1 MAKGNP
7 IKAILSIAGNV
18 DPSVEKSI
26 NTVQKK
32 FGGLKSVTAAAGVAL
47 TAAAGSA
54 VAFGTSAVKAASG
67 FETSMAQ
74 VATLLDGTQEEVTAR
89 NKQLGDEA
97 IKISSKLGLPY
108 EELTGTIYNVVS
120 AFGDLGD
127 ETSAIAELAAKGA
140 KAGGASATESF
151 NLLSAVTKAYG
162 DTSLAA
168 QQKVSDLAFM
178 TVKLGQTSYPEL
190 ATSIQQVAS
199 LSQTMGV
206 SQEEL
211 FGVFATLTGVT
222 GNASVVATQYKAA
235 LSNLMVP
242 GTAMKE
248 VIEQLGYSSGKA
260 MVEELGLQKTLET
273 LKIAVGDDTLA
284 FGNLFTSVE
293 AKNAV
298 LAMVGAQAEN
308 LAMKTGKMSDAA
320 GITEEAYSR
329 ATDTLQAKMD
339 IIKQSMNGF
348 KIGVGQSI
356 LPVVKD
362 VAGEIASTLPAALDE
377 LKPVLESVFA
387 QMQKV
392 IPYIGKAIKGIVP
405 AIQKGISGFVGFAK
419 AIYKFRGVLA
429 PAIGLLVTYKGI
441 SKGIAIVS
449 DLRAK
454 KEALVT
460 AGLKLKE
467 LWTKKVNIVEQIR
480 YQKTL
485 AMMAG
490 QKLSTAA
497 ALKAIA
503 VQKVQVVT
511 TKAVAIATK
520 IAAGAQKVFNLVL
533 SANPIGLI
541 IAGVVALGAGFVL
554 LYKKCEPFRNFI
566 NGIGAGIKKGFFAVV
581 GWFKKLPGILG
592 PAFKKAGNGIKTG
605 FSATVNWFKGLP
617 GVFVDIG
624 GKIKNGFVSA
634 CSNIGNGIKTGFLA
648 TIDWFKNLPAT
659 LSNVFAGMGD
669 FFGGVFSSIGEK
681 FPALVGV
688 FDSVKNGII
697 GYVEGIKGVFNGLIQ
712 FVNGVFHANW
722 SMAWESVKN
731 TFGSIFT
738 GLVSLVKMPINAVI
752 SLVNSAI
759 SGINSINVSVP
770 EWVPGL
776 GGKGIG
782 FNIPQIPMLARGGFT
797 AGPSIAGEAGT
808 EAVISFNQKYHD
820 ENVDTWIK
828 AGRMLGA
835 SENPGSM
842 LTNNYQY
849 ATNNAGD
856 SISNSNKSVS
866 MGGIT
871 FSPNITIQGNAQKDD
886 VIKALESVLPDFYD
900 ILNKWKRDQEVYA
913 F

>member
-32 FGGLKSVTAAAGVAL
+32 FGGLKSVTAAAGVAF
-47 TAAAGSA
+47 TAAAGAA
-54 VAFGTSAVKAASG
+54 VGFGASAVKAAAG
-67 FETSMAQ
+67 FETSMAN
-74 VATLLDGTQEEVTAR
+74 VATLLDGTQEEVAAR
-89 NKQLGDEA
+89 NKQLGEEA
-97 IKISSKLGLPY
+97 LKISAKLGLPY

-329 ATDTLQAKMD
+329 ATDTLETKMD
-339 IIKQSMNGF
+339 IIKESLNKF
-348 KIGVGQSI
+348 KIEIGQSI

-362 VAGEIASTLPAALDE
+362 VAGEISTTLPGALDE

-405 AIQKGISGFVGFAK
+405 GIQKGISGFVGFAK
-419 AIYKFRGVLA
+419 AVYKFRGVLA
-429 PAIGLLVTYKGI
+429 PAIGLLVTYKAI

-467 LWTKKVNIVEQIR
+467 MWTKKAIIAEKAHLVA
-480 YQKTL
+480 QK
-485 AMMAG
+485 A
-490 QKLSTAA
+490 TAA
-497 ALKAIA
+497 FS
-503 VQKVQVVT
+503 
-511 TKAVAIATK
+511 K
-520 IAAGAQKVFNLVL
+520 IAAAAQWALNAAMM
-533 SANPIGLI
+533 ANPIGLI
-541 IAGVVALGAGFVL
+541 VAAVVAGVALLTAGFVL
-554 LYKKCEPFRNFI
+554 LYKKCEPFRKFL
-566 NGIGAGIKKGFFAVV
+566 NGIGAGIKNGFFAVV
-581 GWFKKLPGILG
+581 
-592 PAFKKAGNGIKTG
+592 N
-605 FSATVNWFKGLP
+605 
-617 GVFVDIG
+617 
-624 GKIKNGFVSA
+624 
-634 CSNIGNGIKTGFLA
+634 
-648 TIDWFKNLPAT
+648 WFKNLPQT
-659 LSNVFAGMGD
+659 FSNIFSQI
-669 FFGGVFSSIGEK
+669 GGFVSNAISSLCAK
-681 FPALVGV
+681 FPALGAV
-688 FDSVKNGII
+688 FDSVKFGIEGAI
-697 GYVEGIKGVFNGLIQ
+697 NGIKGVFNGLIQ
-712 FVNGVFHANW
+712 FVTGVFHGNW
-722 SMAWESVKN
+722 SAAWQGIKN
-731 TFGSIFT
+731 AFGSAFS
-738 GLVSLVKMPINAVI
+738 GLSALVKTPLNAVI
-752 SLVNSAI
+752 ALVNSAI
-759 SGINSINVSVP
+759 GKINSINVSVP
-770 EWVPGL
+770 EWVPGI

-797 AGPSIAGEAGT
+797 NGVSIAGEAGP
-808 EAVISFNQKYHD
+808 EAVISFNRKYHD
-820 ENVDTWIK
+820 ENVDTWIR
-828 AGRMLGA
+828 AGQMLGA
-835 SENPGSM
+835 SASPGAALS
-842 LTNNYQY
+842 
-849 ATNNAGD
+849 GG
-856 SISNSNKSVS
+856 SVSNNKSVS
-866 MGGIT
+866 MGGIS
-871 FSPNITIQGNAQKDD
+871 FSPNITIQGNASKDD
-886 VIKALESVLPDFYD
+886 VIKALEAVLPDFYD
-900 ILNKWKRDQEVYA
+900 ILNRWKREQEVYA

>member
-32 FGGLKSVTAAAGVAL
+32 FGGLKSVTAATGVAF
-47 TAAAGSA
+47 TAASGAA
-54 VAFGTSAVKAASG
+54 VAFGASAVKAASG

-74 VATLLDGTQEEVTAR
+74 VATLLDGTNEEVIAR
-89 NKQLGDEA
+89 NKQLGNEA
-97 IKISSKLGLPY
+97 LKISSKLGLPY

-120 AFGDLGD
+120 AFGDLGE

-178 TVKLGQTSYPEL
+178 TLKLGQTSYPEL

-260 MVEELGLQKTLET
+260 MVEELGLQTTLEA

-329 ATDTLQAKMD
+329 ATDTLEAKMD
-339 IIKQSMNGF
+339 IIKSSLNGF

-362 VAGEIASTLPAALDE
+362 VAGEIATTLPGALDE

-405 AIQKGISGFVGFAK
+405 AVTSGISGFVNFAK
-419 AIYKFRGVLA
+419 AVYKFRGMLA
-429 PAIGLLVTYKGI
+429 PAIGLLVTYKAI
-441 SKGIAIVS
+441 AKGIAIVS

-454 KEALVT
+454 KGALVT

-467 LWTKKVNIVEQIR
+467 LWTKKAIIAEKAHLVA
-480 YQKTL
+480 QK
-485 AMMAG
+485 AG
-490 QKLSTAA
+490 M
-497 ALKAIA
+497 
-503 VQKVQVVT
+503 
-511 TKAVAIATK
+511 IATK
-520 IAAGAQKVFNLVL
+520 AAAGVQWLLNAAMA
-533 SANPIGLI
+533 ANPVGLI
-541 IAGVVALGAGFVL
+541 IAGVVALGASFVL

-566 NGIGAGIKKGFFAVV
+566 NGIGAGIQKGFFAV
-581 GWFKKLPGILG
+581 I
-592 PAFKKAGNGIKTG
+592 
-605 FSATVNWFKGLP
+605 NWFNGLSQT
-617 GVFVDIG
+617 FSNIFSQIG
-624 GKIKNGFVSA
+624 GFVSTA
-634 CSNIGNGIKTGFLA
+634 INGIC
-648 TIDWFKNLPAT
+648 
-659 LSNVFAGMGD
+659 
-669 FFGGVFSSIGEK
+669 EK
-681 FPALVGV
+681 FPALGAV
-688 FDSVKNGII
+688 FDSVRFGIEGAI
-697 GYVEGIKGVFNGLIQ
+697 NGIKGVFDGLIQ
-712 FVNGVFHANW
+712 FVTGVFSLNW
-722 SMAWESVKN
+722 SAAWQGIKN
-731 TFGSIFT
+731 VFGSAFG
-738 GLVSLVKMPINAVI
+738 GLAALVKTPLNAVI

-759 SGINSINVSVP
+759 GKINSINVSVP
-770 EWVPGL
+770 EWVPGI

-797 AGPSIAGEAGT
+797 NGVSIAGEAGQ
-808 EAVISFNQKYHD
+808 EAVISFNPKYRN
-820 ENVDTWIK
+820 ENIDTWIK
-828 AGRMLGA
+828 AGKMLGA

-842 LTNNYQY
+842 LTNNYQSV
-849 ATNNAGD
+849 NNGGD

-871 FSPNITIQGNAQKDD
+871 FSPNITIQGNAQKED

-900 ILNKWKRDQEVYA
+900 ILNKWKREQEVYA

>member
-32 FGGLKSVTAAAGVAL
+32 FGGLKSVTAATGVAF
-47 TAAAGSA
+47 TTVSGAA
-54 VAFGTSAVKAASG
+54 VAFGASAVKAASG

-74 VATLLDGTQEEVTAR
+74 VATLLDGTNEEVIAR
-89 NKQLGDEA
+89 NKQLGNEA
-97 IKISSKLGLPY
+97 LKISSKLGLPY

-199 LSQTMGV
+199 LSQTMGI

-235 LSNLMVP
+235 LTNLMVP

-248 VIEQLGYSSGKA
+248 VIEQLGFSSGKA
-260 MVEELGLQKTLET
+260 MVEELGLQKTLEA

-308 LAMKTGKMSDAA
+308 LAMKTGKMSEAA

-329 ATDTLQAKMD
+329 ATDTLEAKMD
-339 IIKQSMNGF
+339 IIKSSLNGF

-362 VAGEIASTLPAALDE
+362 VAGEIATTLPGALDE

-405 AIQKGISGFVGFAK
+405 AVTSGISGFVNFAK
-419 AIYKFRGVLA
+419 VVYKFRGMLA
-429 PAIGLLVTYKGI
+429 PAIGLLVTYKAI

-454 KEALVT
+454 KGALVT

-467 LWTKKVNIVEQIR
+467 LWTKKAIIAEKAHLVA
-480 YQKTL
+480 QK
-485 AMMAG
+485 AG
-490 QKLSTAA
+490 M
-497 ALKAIA
+497 
-503 VQKVQVVT
+503 
-511 TKAVAIATK
+511 IATK
-520 IAAGAQKVFNLVL
+520 AAAGAQWILNAAMA
-533 SANPIGLI
+533 ANPVGLI

-554 LYKKCEPFRNFI
+554 LYKKCEPFRNFM
-566 NGIGAGIKKGFFAVV
+566 NGIGAGIQKGFFAV
-581 GWFKKLPGILG
+581 I
-592 PAFKKAGNGIKTG
+592 
-605 FSATVNWFKGLP
+605 NWFNGLP
-617 GVFVDIG
+617 QTFSNIFSQIG
-624 GKIKNGFVSA
+624 GFVSTA
-634 CSNIGNGIKTGFLA
+634 INGIC
-648 TIDWFKNLPAT
+648 
-659 LSNVFAGMGD
+659 
-669 FFGGVFSSIGEK
+669 EK
-681 FPALVGV
+681 FPALGAV
-688 FDSVKNGII
+688 FDSVRFGIEGAI
-697 GYVEGIKGVFNGLIQ
+697 NGIKGVFDGLIQ
-712 FVNGVFHANW
+712 FVTGVFSLNW
-722 SMAWESVKN
+722 STAWQGIKN
-731 TFGSIFT
+731 AFGSAFG
-738 GLVSLVKMPINAVI
+738 GLAALVKTPLNAVI

-759 SGINSINVSVP
+759 GKINSINVSVP
-770 EWVPGL
+770 EWVPGI

-797 AGPSIAGEAGT
+797 NGVSIAGEAGQ
-808 EAVISFNQKYHD
+808 EAVISFNPKYRN
-820 ENVDTWIK
+820 ENIDTWIK
-828 AGRMLGA
+828 AGKMLGA

-842 LTNNYQY
+842 LTNNYQSV
-849 ATNNAGD
+849 NNGGD

-871 FSPNITIQGNAQKDD
+871 FSPNITIQGNAQKED

-900 ILNKWKRDQEVYA
+900 LLNKWKREQEVYA

>member
-7 IKAILSIAGNV
+7 IKAILSIAGNI

-32 FGGLKSVTAAAGVAL
+32 FGGLKSVTAAAGVAF
-47 TAAAGSA
+47 TAASGAA
-54 VAFGTSAVKAASG
+54 VAFGASAVKAASG

-74 VATLLDGTQEEVTAR
+74 VATLLDGTNEEVIAR
-89 NKQLGDEA
+89 NKQLGNEA
-97 IKISSKLGLPY
+97 LKISSKLGLPY
-108 EELTGTIYNVVS
+108 EELTGTIYNVIS

-127 ETSAIAELAAKGA
+127 EVPQIAELAAKGA
-140 KAGGASATESF
+140 KAGGSSVVESF

-162 DTSLAA
+162 DTSYKA
-168 QQKVSDLAFM
+168 QKDVSDFAFM
-178 TVKLGQTSYPEL
+178 TVKLGQTTYPEL
-190 ATSIQQVAS
+190 ATAIQQVAS
-199 LSQTMGV
+199 LSNTMGV
-206 SQEEL
+206 EQKEL

-242 GTAMKE
+242 TTQMKE
-248 VIEQLGYSSGKA
+248 VIEGLGYSSGQA
-260 MVEELGLQKTLET
+260 MLEEMGLQKTLEA

-284 FGNLFTSVE
+284 FGNLFSSVE

-298 LAMVGAQAEN
+298 LALVGEN
-308 LAMKTGKMSDAA
+308 AKDFANKTEQIANSA

-329 ATDTLQAKMD
+329 ATDTLETKMD
-339 IIKQSMNGF
+339 VIKESLNKF
-348 KIGVGQSI
+348 KIEVGQSI

-362 VAGEIASTLPAALDE
+362 VAGEIATTLPGALDE

-405 AIQKGISGFVGFAK
+405 AVTSGISGFVNFAK
-419 AIYKFRGVLA
+419 AVYKFRGMLA
-429 PAIGLLVTYKGI
+429 PAIGLLVTYKAI

-454 KEALVT
+454 KGALVT

-467 LWTKKVNIVEQIR
+467 LWTKKAIIAEKAHLVA
-480 YQKTL
+480 QK
-485 AMMAG
+485 AG
-490 QKLSTAA
+490 M
-497 ALKAIA
+497 
-503 VQKVQVVT
+503 
-511 TKAVAIATK
+511 IATK
-520 IAAGAQKVFNLVL
+520 AAAGVQWLLNAAMA
-533 SANPIGLI
+533 ANPIVRV
-541 IAGVVALGAGFVL
+541 IAGVVALGAVFVL

-566 NGIGAGIKKGFFAVV
+566 NGIGAGIQKGFFAV
-581 GWFKKLPGILG
+581 I
-592 PAFKKAGNGIKTG
+592 
-605 FSATVNWFKGLP
+605 NWFNGLSQT
-617 GVFVDIG
+617 FSNIFSQIG
-624 GKIKNGFVSA
+624 GFVSTA
-634 CSNIGNGIKTGFLA
+634 INGIC
-648 TIDWFKNLPAT
+648 
-659 LSNVFAGMGD
+659 
-669 FFGGVFSSIGEK
+669 EK
-681 FPALVGV
+681 FPALGAV
-688 FDSVKNGII
+688 FDSVRFGIEGAI
-697 GYVEGIKGVFNGLIQ
+697 NGIKGVFDGLIQ
-712 FVNGVFHANW
+712 FVTGVFSLNW
-722 SMAWESVKN
+722 STAWQGIKN
-731 TFGSIFT
+731 VFGSAFG
-738 GLVSLVKMPINAVI
+738 GLAALVKTPLNAVI
-752 SLVNSAI
+752 ALVNSAI
-759 SGINSINVSVP
+759 GKINSINVSVP
-770 EWVPGL
+770 EWVPGI

-797 AGPSIAGEAGT
+797 NGVSIAGEAGT
-808 EAVISFNQKYHD
+808 EAVISFNRKYHD

-828 AGRMLGA
+828 AGKMLGA

-900 ILNKWKRDQEVYA
+900 ILNRWKREQEVYA

>member
-1 MAKGNP
+1 MAKGNL

-32 FGGLKSVTAAAGVAL
+32 FGGLKSVTAAAGVAF
-47 TAAAGSA
+47 TAASGAA
-54 VAFGTSAVKAASG
+54 VAFGASAVKAASG

-74 VATLLDGTQEEVTAR
+74 VATLLDGTNEEVIAR
-89 NKQLGDEA
+89 NKQLGNEA
-97 IKISSKLGLPY
+97 LKISSKLGLPY
-108 EELTGTIYNVVS
+108 EELTGTVYNVVS

-127 ETSAIAELAAKGA
+127 ETTAIAELAAKGA

-308 LAMKTGKMSDAA
+308 LAVKTGKMSDAA

-329 ATDTLQAKMD
+329 ATDTLEAKMD
-339 IIKQSMNGF
+339 IINSSLNGF

-362 VAGEIASTLPAALDE
+362 VAGEIATTLPGALDE

-387 QMQKV
+387 QMKKV

-419 AIYKFRGVLA
+419 AIYKFRGVIA
-429 PAIGLLVTYKGI
+429 PAIGLLVTYKAI

-467 LWTKKVNIVEQIR
+467 LWTKKAIIAEKAHLVV
-480 YQKTL
+480 
-485 AMMAG
+485 
-490 QKLSTAA
+490 
-497 ALKAIA
+497 LKAGM
-503 VQKVQVVT
+503 
-511 TKAVAIATK
+511 IATK
-520 IAAGAQKVFNLVL
+520 AAAGVQWLLNAAMA
-533 SANPIGLI
+533 ANPIGLI
-541 IAGVVALGAGFVL
+541 IAGVVALGAVFVL

-566 NGIGAGIKKGFFAVV
+566 NGIGAGIQKGFLAAVGWFKGLPATLGGVFAKAGNAIKGGFFAV
-581 GWFKKLPGILG
+581 I
-592 PAFKKAGNGIKTG
+592 
-605 FSATVNWFKGLP
+605 NWFKGLP
-617 GVFVDIG
+617 QTFSNIFSQIG
-624 GKIKNGFVSA
+624 GFVSTA
-634 CSNIGNGIKTGFLA
+634 INGLC
-648 TIDWFKNLPAT
+648 
-659 LSNVFAGMGD
+659 
-669 FFGGVFSSIGEK
+669 EK
-681 FPALVGV
+681 FPAIGAV
-688 FDSVKNGII
+688 FNSVKFGIEGAI
-697 GYVEGIKGVFNGLIQ
+697 NGIKGVFDGLIQ
-712 FVNGVFHANW
+712 FVTGVFSLNW
-722 SMAWESVKN
+722 STAWQGIKN
-731 TFGSIFT
+731 AFGSAFG
-738 GLVSLVKMPINAVI
+738 GLAALVKTPLNAVI

-759 SGINSINVSVP
+759 GKINSINVSVP
-770 EWVPGL
+770 EWVPGI

-797 AGPSIAGEAGT
+797 NGVSIAGEAGQ
-808 EAVISFNQKYHD
+808 EAVISFNPKYRN
-820 ENVDTWIK
+820 ENIDTWIK
-828 AGRMLGA
+828 AGKMLGA

-871 FSPNITIQGNAQKDD
+871 FSPNITIQGNAQKED

-900 ILNKWKRDQEVYA
+900 ILNRWKREQEVYA

>member
-1 MAKGNP
+1 MAKGNT
-7 IKAILSIAGNV
+7 IKSILSIAGNV

-32 FGGLKSVTAAAGVAL
+32 FGGLKSVTAAAGVAF
-47 TAAAGSA
+47 TATAGAA
-54 VAFGTSAVKAASG
+54 VAFGASAVKAAAG

-74 VATLLDGTQEEVTAR
+74 VATLLDGTHEEVTAR
-89 NKQLGDEA
+89 NKQLGNEA
-97 IKISSKLGLPY
+97 LKISSKLGLPY

-329 ATDTLQAKMD
+329 ATDTLEAKMD
-339 IIKQSMNGF
+339 IIKSSLDGF

-362 VAGEIASTLPAALDE
+362 VAGEIATTLPGALDE
-377 LKPVLESVFA
+377 LKPVLESVFN

-392 IPYIGKAIKGIVP
+392 IPYIGEAIKGIVP
-405 AIQKGISGFVGFAK
+405 ALTSGIGGFVNFAK
-419 AIYKFRGVLA
+419 GIYKFRGVIA
-429 PAIGLLVTYKGI
+429 PAIGLLVTYKAI

-467 LWTKKVNIVEQIR
+467 MWTKKAIIAEKAHLVA
-480 YQKTL
+480 QK
-485 AMMAG
+485 AG
-490 QKLSTAA
+490 M
-497 ALKAIA
+497 
-503 VQKVQVVT
+503 
-511 TKAVAIATK
+511 IATRV
-520 IAAGAQKVFNLVL
+520 AAGVQWLLNAAMA
-533 SANPIGLI
+533 ANPVGLI

-554 LYKKCEPFRNFI
+554 LYKKCEPFRKFI
-566 NGIGAGIKKGFFAVV
+566 NGIGAGIKKGFLAAV
-581 GWFKKLPGILG
+581 GWFKTLPGILG
-592 PAFKKAGNGIKTG
+592 GVFSKVGNAIKGG
-605 FSATVNWFKGLP
+605 FFAVVNWFKGLP
-617 GVFVDIG
+617 QTFSNIFSQIG
-624 GKIKNGFVSA
+624 GFVSTA
-634 CSNIGNGIKTGFLA
+634 INGIC
-648 TIDWFKNLPAT
+648 
-659 LSNVFAGMGD
+659 
-669 FFGGVFSSIGEK
+669 EK
-681 FPALVGV
+681 FPAIGAV
-688 FDSVKNGII
+688 FNIVKNGIFSYI
-697 GYVEGIKGVFNGLIQ
+697 EGIKGVFNGLIQ
-712 FVNGVFHANW
+712 FVTGVFHGNW
-722 SMAWESVKN
+722 SAAWQGIKN
-731 TFGSIFT
+731 AFGSAFS
-738 GLVSLVKMPINAVI
+738 GLGALVKTPLNAVI

-759 SGINSINVSVP
+759 GKINSINVSVP
-770 EWVPGL
+770 AWVPGI

-797 AGPSIAGEAGT
+797 NGVSIAGEAGQ
-808 EAVISFNQKYHD
+808 EAVISFNPKYRN
-820 ENVDTWIK
+820 ENIDTWIK
-828 AGRMLGA
+828 AGKMLGA

-849 ATNNAGD
+849 STNNEGD
-856 SISNSNKSVS
+856 SVSNSNKSVS

-871 FSPNITIQGNAQKDD
+871 FSPNITIQGNAQKED
-886 VIKALESVLPDFYD
+886 VIKALEQVLPDFYD
-900 ILNKWKRDQEVYA
+900 ILNKWKRSQEVYA

>member
-32 FGGLKSVTAAAGVAL
+32 FGGLKSVTAATGVAF
-47 TAAAGSA
+47 TAASGAA
-54 VAFGTSAVKAASG
+54 VAFGASAVKAAAG

-74 VATLLDGTQEEVTAR
+74 VATLLDGTNEEVIAR
-89 NKQLGDEA
+89 NKQLGNEA
-97 IKISSKLGLPY
+97 LKISSKLGLPY
-108 EELTGTIYNVVS
+108 EELTGTIYNVIS

-127 ETSAIAELAAKGA
+127 EVPQIAELAAKGA
-140 KAGGASATESF
+140 KAGGSSVVESF

-162 DTSLAA
+162 DTSYKA
-168 QQKVSDLAFM
+168 QKDVSDFAFM
-178 TVKLGQTSYPEL
+178 TVKLGQTTYPEL
-190 ATSIQQVAS
+190 ATAIQQVAS
-199 LSQTMGV
+199 LSNTMGV
-206 SQEEL
+206 EQKEL

-242 GTAMKE
+242 TTQMKE
-248 VIEQLGYSSGKA
+248 VIEGLGYSSGKA
-260 MVEELGLQKTLET
+260 MLEEMGLQKTLEA

-284 FGNLFTSVE
+284 FGNLFSSVE

-298 LAMVGAQAEN
+298 LALVGEN
-308 LAMKTGKMSDAA
+308 AKDFANKTEQIANSA

-329 ATDTLQAKMD
+329 ATDTLEAKMD
-339 IIKQSMNGF
+339 IIKSSLNGF

-362 VAGEIASTLPAALDE
+362 VAGEIATTLPGALDE

-405 AIQKGISGFVGFAK
+405 AVTSGISGFVNFAK
-419 AIYKFRGVLA
+419 AVYKFRGMLA
-429 PAIGLLVTYKGI
+429 PAIGLLVTYKAI

-454 KEALVT
+454 KGALVT

-467 LWTKKVNIVEQIR
+467 LWTKKAIIAEKAHLVA
-480 YQKTL
+480 QK
-485 AMMAG
+485 AG
-490 QKLSTAA
+490 M
-497 ALKAIA
+497 
-503 VQKVQVVT
+503 
-511 TKAVAIATK
+511 IATK
-520 IAAGAQKVFNLVL
+520 AAVGVQWLLNAAMA
-533 SANPIGLI
+533 ANPIVRV
-541 IAGVVALGAGFVL
+541 IAGVVALGAVFVL

-566 NGIGAGIKKGFFAVV
+566 NGIGAGIQKGFFAV
-581 GWFKKLPGILG
+581 I
-592 PAFKKAGNGIKTG
+592 
-605 FSATVNWFKGLP
+605 NWFNGLSQT
-617 GVFVDIG
+617 FSNIFSQIG
-624 GKIKNGFVSA
+624 GFVSTA
-634 CSNIGNGIKTGFLA
+634 INGIC
-648 TIDWFKNLPAT
+648 
-659 LSNVFAGMGD
+659 
-669 FFGGVFSSIGEK
+669 EK
-681 FPALVGV
+681 YPALGAV
-688 FDSVKNGII
+688 FDSVRFGIEGAI
-697 GYVEGIKGVFNGLIQ
+697 NGIKGVFDGLIQ
-712 FVNGVFHANW
+712 FVTGVFSLNW
-722 SMAWESVKN
+722 SAAWQGIKN
-731 TFGSIFT
+731 AFGSAFG
-738 GLVSLVKMPINAVI
+738 GLAALVKTPLNVVI
-752 SLVNSAI
+752 ALVNSAI
-759 SGINSINVSVP
+759 GKINSINVSVP
-770 EWVPGL
+770 EWVPGI

-797 AGPSIAGEAGT
+797 NGVSIAGEAGQ
-808 EAVISFNQKYHD
+808 EAVISFNPKYRN
-820 ENVDTWIK
+820 ENIDTWIK
-828 AGRMLGA
+828 AGKMLGT

-842 LTNNYQY
+842 LTNNYQSV
-849 ATNNAGD
+849 NNGGD

-871 FSPNITIQGNAQKDD
+871 FSPNITIQGNAQKED

-900 ILNKWKRDQEVYA
+900 LLNKWKREQEVYA

>member
-1 MAKGNP
+1 MAKGIP

-26 NTVQKK
+26 KTVQKK
-32 FGGLKSVTAAAGVAL
+32 FGGLKSVTAAAGVAF
-47 TAAAGSA
+47 TAASGAA
-54 VAFGTSAVKAASG
+54 VAFGASAVKAAAG

-74 VATLLDGTQEEVTAR
+74 VATLLDGTNEEVIAR
-89 NKQLGDEA
+89 NKQLGNEA
-97 IKISSKLGLPY
+97 LKISSKLGLPY
-108 EELTGTIYNVVS
+108 EELTGTIYNVIS

-127 ETSAIAELAAKGA
+127 EVPQIAELAAKGA
-140 KAGGASATESF
+140 KAGGSSVVESF

-162 DTSLAA
+162 DTSYKA
-168 QQKVSDLAFM
+168 QKDVSDFAFM
-178 TVKLGQTSYPEL
+178 TVKLGQTTYPEL

-199 LSQTMGV
+199 LSNTMGV
-206 SQEEL
+206 EQKEL

-242 GTAMKE
+242 TTQMKE
-248 VIEQLGYSSGKA
+248 VIEGLGYSSGKA
-260 MVEELGLQKTLET
+260 MLEEMGLQKTLEA

-284 FGNLFTSVE
+284 FGNLFSSVE

-298 LAMVGAQAEN
+298 LALVGEN
-308 LAMKTGKMSDAA
+308 AKDFANKTEQIANSA

-329 ATDTLQAKMD
+329 ATDTLEAKMD
-339 IIKQSMNGF
+339 IIKSSLKGY

-362 VAGEIASTLPAALDE
+362 VAGEIATTLPGAHDE
-377 LKPVLESVFA
+377 LNPVLESVFA

-405 AIQKGISGFVGFAK
+405 AVTSGISGFVNFAK
-419 AIYKFRGVLA
+419 AVYKFRGMLA
-429 PAIGLLVTYKGI
+429 PAIGLLVTYKAI

-454 KEALVT
+454 KGALVT

-467 LWTKKVNIVEQIR
+467 LWTKKAIIAEKAHLVA
-480 YQKTL
+480 QK
-485 AMMAG
+485 AG
-490 QKLSTAA
+490 M
-497 ALKAIA
+497 I
-503 VQKVQVVT
+503 T
-511 TKAVAIATK
+511 TKA
-520 IAAGAQKVFNLVL
+520 AAGVQWLLNAAMA
-533 SANPIGLI
+533 ANPIVRV
-541 IAGVVALGAGFVL
+541 IAGVVALGAVFVL

-566 NGIGAGIKKGFFAVV
+566 NGIGAGIQKGFLAAVGWFKTLPATLGGVFSKAGNAIKGGFFAV
-581 GWFKKLPGILG
+581 
-592 PAFKKAGNGIKTG
+592 
-605 FSATVNWFKGLP
+605 VNWFKGLP
-617 GVFVDIG
+617 QSFSNIFSQIG
-624 GKIKNGFVSA
+624 GFVSTA
-634 CSNIGNGIKTGFLA
+634 INGIC
-648 TIDWFKNLPAT
+648 
-659 LSNVFAGMGD
+659 
-669 FFGGVFSSIGEK
+669 EK
-681 FPALVGV
+681 FPALGAV
-688 FDSVKNGII
+688 FDSVRFGIEGGI
-697 GYVEGIKGVFNGLIQ
+697 NGIKGVFDGLIQ
-712 FVNGVFHANW
+712 FVTGVFSLNW
-722 SMAWESVKN
+722 SAAWQGIKN
-731 TFGSIFT
+731 AFGSAFG
-738 GLVSLVKMPINAVI
+738 GLAALVKTPLNAVI

-759 SGINSINVSVP
+759 GKINSINVSVP
-770 EWVPGL
+770 EWVPGI

-797 AGPSIAGEAGT
+797 NGVSIAGEAGT
-808 EAVISFNQKYHD
+808 EAVISFNRKYHD

-828 AGRMLGA
+828 AGKMLGA

-842 LTNNYQY
+842 LTNNYQSV
-849 ATNNAGD
+849 NNGGD

-871 FSPNITIQGNAQKDD
+871 FSPNITIQGNAQKED

-900 ILNKWKRDQEVYA
+900 ILNRWKREQEVYA